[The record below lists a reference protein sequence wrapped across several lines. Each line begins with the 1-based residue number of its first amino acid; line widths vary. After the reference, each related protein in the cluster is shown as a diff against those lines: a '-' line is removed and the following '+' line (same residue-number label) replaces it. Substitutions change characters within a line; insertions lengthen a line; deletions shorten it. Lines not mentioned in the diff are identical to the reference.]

1 VARRAVLDRPVKK
14 RGTVGAMAAL
24 ADVAARAKALAT
36 NRPVPLPPDVETP
49 RVAIIG
55 TGIGGL
61 GMAIRLVQMAVDDVT
76 LFEKAD
82 ALGGTWRDNTYPGS
96 GCDVPSHLYSLSFAP
111 NPHWTRR
118 FPEQAEI
125 LEHLERVADEFD
137 VRRRIRF
144 STEVTAA
151 TFDEAAGTW
160 TLAFA
165 DGGTFTAD
173 VLVAATGQLNRPHV
187 PAIEGLD
194 TFAGT
199 TFHSARWDH
208 DHDLTGED
216 VAVIGIGASAIQFVP
231 AIAER
236 VGRMTLFQ
244 RSVNYVGP
252 KPDAP
257 IGERARQ
264 VYNRFPLARLAY
276 RASIWARFE
285 SRFVIFKQGS
295 KLGEIGRKKFADGLR
310 PLVTDDL
317 PEEAVVPDY
326 PLGCRRILISNDWYP
341 TLARPDVEVVTAGVD
356 RIEPDAVVAG
366 GQRYPADT
374 IIFGTGFETTDFLA
388 PITVTGAGGTVL
400 GDVWADGAEAHLGIT
415 VSGFPNLF
423 LLYGPN
429 TNLGHNSIIFMLERQ
444 IGWIL
449 QAVRTL
455 ATEGRRWVDVRPEA
469 QAASNA
475 RLDRELARTVW
486 AGACH
491 SWYKDARGRI
501 TNNWSSYTWRYW
513 QRTRRL
519 RPSDLRLGPA
529 RSTRAPAPE
538 PEREPA
544 GV

>member
-1 VARRAVLDRPVKK
+1 
-14 RGTVGAMAAL
+14 MAAL
-24 ADVAARAKALAT
+24 ADVLESIPVAAARAKALVT
-36 NRPVPLPPDVETP
+36 NRPVPLPEGVDAP

-61 GMAIRLVQMAVDDVT
+61 GMAIRLVQMGVDDVT

-111 NPHWTRR
+111 NPDWSRK
-118 FPEQAEI
+118 FPEQSEI
-125 LEHLERVADEFD
+125 LDHLERIADDFD

-151 TFDEAAGTW
+151 TFDEDTGTW
-160 TLAFA
+160 TLALG
-165 DGGTFTAD
+165 DDTTFTAD
-173 VLVAATGQLNRPHV
+173 VVVAATGQLNRPHV
-187 PAIEGLD
+187 PAIDGLD

-199 TFHSARWDH
+199 VFHSARWDH

-231 AIAER
+231 AIATH

-252 KPDAP
+252 KPDGP
-257 IGERARQ
+257 IGERTRRLLRTAA
-264 VYNRFPLARLAY
+264 PLRLAY

-295 KLGEIGRKKFADGLR
+295 KLGDLGRKKFADGLR
-310 PLVTDDL
+310 PLATPDL
-317 PEEAVVPDY
+317 PEEAIVPDY

-341 TLARPDVEVVTAGVD
+341 TLMRPDVEVVTDGVE

-366 GQRYPADT
+366 GRRYPAAT
-374 IIFGTGFETTDFLA
+374 IIFGTGFKTTDFLE
-388 PITVTGAGGTVL
+388 PITVTGAGGAVL

-486 AGACH
+486 AGSCH

-513 QRTRRL
+513 QRTRRID
-519 RPSDLRLGPA
+519 RGDLRLGPA
-529 RSTRAPAPE
+529 K
-538 PEREPA
+538 
-544 GV
+544 

>member
-1 VARRAVLDRPVKK
+1 
-14 RGTVGAMAAL
+14 MAPATL
-24 ADVAARAKALAT
+24 SDAARALAARARAVVT
-36 NRPVPLPPDVETP
+36 NRPVPLPPDAVAP

-61 GMAIRLVQMAVDDVT
+61 GMAIRLLQMGVDDVT

-111 NPHWTRR
+111 NPEWTRK

-125 LEHLERVADEFD
+125 LEHLERVADTFD

-144 STEVTAA
+144 GTEVTAA
-151 TFDEAAGTW
+151 TFDEDAGTW
-160 TLAFA
+160 TLDLGDGSTFA
-165 DGGTFTAD
+165 AE
-173 VLVAATGQLNRPHV
+173 VVVAATGQLNRPYV
-187 PAIEGLD
+187 PAIEGLED
-194 TFAGT
+194 FAGT
-199 TFHSARWDH
+199 AFHSARWRH
-208 DHDLTGED
+208 DVDLDGKD
-216 VAVIGIGASAIQFVP
+216 VAVIGVGASAIQFVP

-252 KPDAP
+252 KPDGP
-257 IGERARQ
+257 ISART
-264 VYNRFPLARLAY
+264 RSLLRRSEPLRLAY

-295 KLGEIGRKKFADGLR
+295 KIGDLGRKRFADALA
-310 PLVTDDL
+310 PMVSEDL
-317 PEEAVVPDY
+317 PEEAIVPDY

-341 TLARPDVEVVTAGVD
+341 TLMRPNVEVVAAEVD

-366 GQRYPADT
+366 GERHPADVLV
-374 IIFGTGFETTDFLA
+374 FGTGFRSTGFLE
-388 PITVTGAGGTVL
+388 PIRVTGRRGAVL
-400 GDVWADGAEAHLGIT
+400 GDVWAEGAEAHLGIT
-415 VSGFPNLF
+415 VAGFPNLF

-455 ATEGRRWVDVRPEA
+455 ATEGARWVDVRPEV

-486 AGACH
+486 AGDCH
-491 SWYKDARGRI
+491 SWYKDATGRI

-519 RPSDLRLGPA
+519 RPDDLEVAPAGSGPA
-529 RSTRAPAPE
+529 RPPATV
-538 PEREPA
+538 REPA

>member
-1 VARRAVLDRPVKK
+1 
-14 RGTVGAMAAL
+14 MAAL
-24 ADVAARAKALAT
+24 ADVLARARALAT
-36 NRPVPLPPDVETP
+36 NRPVPLPPEVPRP

-61 GMAIRLVQMAVDDVT
+61 GMAIRLVQMGVDDVT

-111 NPHWTRR
+111 NPDWSRR
-118 FPEQAEI
+118 FPEQSEI
-125 LEHLERVADEFD
+125 LDHLERIADDFD

-151 TFDEAAGTW
+151 TFDDATGTW
-160 TLAFA
+160 TLTL
-165 DGGTFTAD
+165 GSGETFEAD
-173 VLVAATGQLNRPHV
+173 VVVAATGQLNRPHV
-187 PAIEGLD
+187 PEVEGLD
-194 TFAGT
+194 SFAGT
-199 TFHSARWDH
+199 VFHSARWRH
-208 DHDLTGED
+208 DHDLSGED

-231 AIAER
+231 AIADE

-257 IGERARQ
+257 IGDRAQKVFRT
-264 VYNRFPLARLAY
+264 FAPARLAY

-295 KLGEIGRKKFADGLR
+295 KLGEIGRKRFQEGLK

-341 TLARPDVEVVTAGVD
+341 TLARPDVEVVTDHVD
-356 RIEPDAVVAG
+356 RVEPDAVVAG
-366 GQRYPADT
+366 GRRYPADT

-388 PITVTGAGGTVL
+388 PITVTGAGGQRL

-455 ATEGRRWVDVRPEA
+455 ATEGRRWVDVRPEV

-475 RLDRELARTVW
+475 KLDRELARTVW
-486 AGACH
+486 AGSCH

-501 TNNWSSYTWRYW
+501 TNNWSSYTYRYW
-513 QRTRRL
+513 LRTRRL
-519 RPSDLRLGPA
+519 DRSDLALGP
-529 RSTRAPAPE
+529 RRTEPSAPADAPD
-538 PEREPA
+538 REPV

>member
-1 VARRAVLDRPVKK
+1 
-14 RGTVGAMAAL
+14 MAAVT
-24 ADVAARAKALAT
+24 DVLTQAKALVT
-36 NRPVPLPPDVETP
+36 NRPVPLPDGVERP

-61 GMAIRLVQMAVDDVT
+61 GMAIRLVQMGVDDVT

-111 NPHWTRR
+111 NPDWSRR
-118 FPEQAEI
+118 FPEQSEI
-125 LEHLERVADEFD
+125 LAHLERIADDFD

-151 TFDEAAGTW
+151 TFDEGTGTW
-160 TLAFA
+160 TLDLASGERFE
-165 DGGTFTAD
+165 AD
-173 VLVAATGQLNRPHV
+173 VVVAATGQLNRPHI
-187 PAIEGLD
+187 PAIAGLAD
-194 TFAGT
+194 FPGT
-199 TFHSARWDH
+199 VFHSARWDH
-208 DHDLTGED
+208 DHDLAGED

-231 AIAER
+231 AIAEQ

-252 KPDAP
+252 KPDAL
-257 IGERARQ
+257 ISERARRLLAA
-264 VYNRFPLARLAY
+264 VPPLRLLY

-295 KLGEIGRKKFADGLR
+295 KLGDIGRKKFADGLK
-310 PLVTDDL
+310 PLATADL
-317 PEEAVVPDY
+317 PEEAIVPDY

-341 TLARPDVEVVTAGVD
+341 TLARDDVEVVTAPVE

-366 GQRYPADT
+366 GTRYPADT
-374 IIFGTGFETTDFLA
+374 IIFGTGFKTTDFLE
-388 PITVTGAGGTVL
+388 PITVTGAGGAVL
-400 GDVWADGAEAHLGIT
+400 GAVWADGAEAHLGIT

-455 ATEGRRWVDVRPEA
+455 ATEGRRWVDVTPEA

-486 AGACH
+486 AGSCH

-519 RPSDLRLGPA
+519 DRRDLRLGP
-529 RSTRAPAPE
+529 TK
-538 PEREPA
+538 
-544 GV
+544 

>member
-1 VARRAVLDRPVKK
+1 MAPAPLSEAAR
-14 RGTVGAMAAL
+14 TF
-24 ADVAARAKALAT
+24 AARAKAVAT
-36 NRPVPLPPDVETP
+36 NRPVPLPADATPP

-61 GMAIRLVQMAVDDVT
+61 GMAIRLVQMGVDDVT

-111 NPHWTRR
+111 NPDWSRR

-151 TFDEAAGTW
+151 TFDEAAGSW
-160 TLAFA
+160 TLAL
-165 DGGTFTAD
+165 GTGETFTAD

-187 PAIEGLD
+187 PAIPGLED
-194 TFAGT
+194 FAGT
-199 TFHSARWDH
+199 AFHSARWRH
-208 DHDLTGED
+208 DVDLDGKD

-252 KPDAP
+252 KPDGPISARTRDLLRRVAP
-257 IGERARQ
+257 
-264 VYNRFPLARLAY
+264 LRLAY

-295 KLGEIGRKKFADGLR
+295 KVGEVGRKRFADGLGQM
-310 PLVTDDL
+310 VSDDL
-317 PEEAVVPDY
+317 PADALVPDY

-341 TLARPDVEVVTAGVD
+341 TLMRPDVEVVTAGVE

-366 GQRYPADT
+366 GVRHPADVLV
-374 IIFGTGFETTDFLA
+374 FGTGFKSTGFLE
-388 PITVTGAGGTVL
+388 PIRVTGREGQVL

-415 VSGFPNLF
+415 VAGFPNLF

-455 ATEGRRWVDVRPEA
+455 ATERARWVDVRPEV
-469 QAASNA
+469 QAASND

-486 AGACH
+486 AGDCH
-491 SWYKDARGRI
+491 SWYKDAKGRI

-519 RPSDLRLGPA
+519 HPADLEVAPRVAVPA
-529 RSTRAPAPE
+529 RPAPPAPDAPE
-538 PEREPA
+538 PV

>member
-1 VARRAVLDRPVKK
+1 
-14 RGTVGAMAAL
+14 MAAL
-24 ADVAARAKALAT
+24 ADLAARAKAVAA
-36 NRPVPLPPDVETP
+36 NRPVPLPPGATPP

-61 GMAIRLVQMAVDDVT
+61 GMAVRLVQMGVDDVT

-111 NPHWTRR
+111 NPDWTRK
-118 FPEQAEI
+118 FPEQSEI
-125 LEHLERVADEFD
+125 LAHLERVADEFD

-151 TFDEAAGTW
+151 TFDDATGTW
-160 TLAFA
+160 TLDLG
-165 DGGTFTAD
+165 DGSTFTAD
-173 VLVAATGQLNRPHV
+173 VVVAATGQLNRPHV
-187 PAIEGLD
+187 PAIDGLES
-194 TFAGT
+194 FAGT
-199 TFHSARWDH
+199 AFHSARWDH

-231 AIAER
+231 AIADR

-252 KPDAP
+252 KPDGP
-257 IGERARQ
+257 ISERAR
-264 VYNRFPLARLAY
+264 RIFRTFPPARLAY

-295 KLGEIGRKKFADGLR
+295 KLGEIGRKRFQDELA
-310 PLVTDDL
+310 PLATTDL
-317 PEEAVVPDY
+317 PAETIVPDY

-341 TLARPDVEVVTAGVD
+341 TLMRPDVEVVAAGVE
-356 RIEPDAVVAG
+356 RIEADAVVAG
-366 GQRYPADT
+366 GRRYPADT

-388 PITVTGAGGTVL
+388 PITVTGAEGRVL
-400 GDVWADGAEAHLGIT
+400 GDVWADGAEAHLGIS

-429 TNLGHNSIIFMLERQ
+429 TNLGHNSIIFMIERQ

-449 QAVRTL
+449 QAVRIL

-486 AGACH
+486 ASSCH

-501 TNNWSSYTWRYW
+501 TNNWSGYTWQYW
-513 QRTRRL
+513 RRTRHLHRD
-519 RPSDLRLGPA
+519 DLRVGP
-529 RSTRAPAPE
+529 TRGETSSAPADPD
-538 PEREPA
+538 RET
-544 GV
+544 VSV

>member
-1 VARRAVLDRPVKK
+1 
-14 RGTVGAMAAL
+14 MAAA
-24 ADVAARAKALAT
+24 ADVLAKAKALAT
-36 NRPVPLPPDVETP
+36 NRPVPLPPGATAP

-61 GMAIRLVQMAVDDVT
+61 GMAIRLVQMGVDDVT

-111 NPHWTRR
+111 NPDWSRR

-125 LEHLERVADEFD
+125 LAHLERVADTFD

-151 TFDEAAGTW
+151 AFDDGAGTW
-160 TLAFA
+160 TLTLA
-165 DGGTFTAD
+165 DGETFTAD

-187 PAIEGLD
+187 PEIEGLD
-194 TFAGT
+194 DFAGT
-199 TFHSARWDH
+199 VFHSARWDH
-208 DHDLTGED
+208 GHDLTGED

-231 AIAER
+231 AIAEQ

-257 IGERARQ
+257 IGERTRRLLAA
-264 VYNRFPLARLAY
+264 VPPLRLLY

-295 KLGEIGRKKFADGLR
+295 KLGDIGRKKFQDGLR
-310 PLVTDDL
+310 PLASAEL
-317 PEEAVVPDY
+317 PEEAIVPDY

-341 TLARPDVEVVTAGVD
+341 TLARPDVEVVTD
-356 RIEPDAVVAG
+356 RVERVEADAVVAG
-366 GQRYPADT
+366 GRSYPADT

-388 PITVTGAGGTVL
+388 PIRVTGADGAVL

-455 ATEGRRWVDVRPEA
+455 ATEGRRWVDVTPEA

-486 AGACH
+486 AGSCH

-501 TNNWSSYTWRYW
+501 TNNWSTYTWRYW

-519 RPSDLRLGPA
+519 DHSHLRLGPP
-529 RSTRAPAPE
+529 R
-538 PEREPA
+538 
-544 GV
+544 G

>member
-1 VARRAVLDRPVKK
+1 
-14 RGTVGAMAAL
+14 MAAL
-24 ADVAARAKALAT
+24 ADLVAQAKALAT
-36 NRPVPLPPDVETP
+36 NRPVPLPDGVAAP

-61 GMAIRLVQMAVDDVT
+61 GMAIRLVQMGVDDVT

-82 ALGGTWRDNTYPGS
+82 GLGGTWRDNTYPGS

-111 NPHWTRR
+111 NPEWSRK
-118 FPEQAEI
+118 FPEQSEI
-125 LEHLERVADEFD
+125 LDHLERIADDFD

-144 STEVTAA
+144 GTEVTAA
-151 TFDEAAGTW
+151 TFAVGDGTW
-160 TLAFA
+160 TLALG
-165 DGGTFTAD
+165 DGSTFTAD
-173 VLVAATGQLNRPHV
+173 VVVAATGQLNRPHV
-187 PAIEGLD
+187 PAIDGLES
-194 TFAGT
+194 FAGT
-199 TFHSARWDH
+199 VFHSARWDH
-208 DHDLTGED
+208 EHDLTGED

-231 AIAER
+231 AIAEQ

-252 KPDAP
+252 KPDGP
-257 IGERARQ
+257 IGERARK
-264 VYNRFPLARLAY
+264 VFRTVAPIRLAY

-285 SRFVIFKQGS
+285 SRFVIFRQGS
-295 KLGEIGRKKFADGLR
+295 KLGELGRKKFQEGLA
-310 PLVTDDL
+310 PLATPDL
-317 PEEAVVPDY
+317 PPEAIVPDY

-341 TLARPDVEVVTAGVD
+341 TLMRPEVEVVTDDVE

-374 IIFGTGFETTDFLA
+374 IIFGTGFKTTDFLE
-388 PITVTGAGGTVL
+388 PITVTGAGGKVL
-400 GDVWADGAEAHLGIT
+400 HDVWGEGAEAHLGIT

-455 ATEGRRWVDVRPEA
+455 ATEGRRWIDTRPEA

-486 AGACH
+486 AGSCH
-491 SWYKDARGRI
+491 SWYKDSKGRI
-501 TNNWSSYTWRYW
+501 TNNWSSFTWRYW

-519 RPSDLRLGPA
+519 DRADLELGPR
-529 RSTRAPAPE
+529 RSDPAPARPE
-538 PEREPA
+538 DERTTV

>member
-1 VARRAVLDRPVKK
+1 MASLLDAAGAAAR
-14 RGTVGAMAAL
+14 T
-24 ADVAARAKALAT
+24 VAASARSVAT
-36 NRPVPLPPDVETP
+36 NRPVPLPPGATPP

-61 GMAIRLVQMAVDDVT
+61 GMAIRLVQMGVDDVT

-82 ALGGTWRDNTYPGS
+82 ALGGTWRDNTYPGA

-111 NPHWTRR
+111 NPEWTRR
-118 FPEQAEI
+118 FPEQSEI
-125 LEHLERVADEFD
+125 LAHLERTADAFD

-144 STEVTAA
+144 STEVVAA
-151 TFDEAAGTW
+151 TFDEDDGTW
-160 TLAFA
+160 ALELGDGSTEAF
-165 DGGTFTAD
+165 D

-187 PAIEGLD
+187 PDIEGLD
-194 TFAGT
+194 TFAGPA
-199 TFHSARWDH
+199 FHSARWRH
-208 DHDLTGED
+208 DVDLDGKD
-216 VAVIGIGASAIQFVP
+216 VAVVGIGASAIQFVP

-236 VGRMTLFQ
+236 VGSMTLFQ

-257 IGERARQ
+257 ISERPRRLFR
-264 VYNRFPLARLAY
+264 RFTALRLAY

-295 KLGEIGRKKFADGLR
+295 RIGDLGRRKFAEGLA
-310 PLVTDDL
+310 PMVSDDL
-317 PEEAVVPDY
+317 PADAVVPDY

-341 TLARPDVEVVTAGVD
+341 TLMRPEVTVVTDRVE

-366 GQRYPADT
+366 GRRHRADVLV
-374 IIFGTGFETTDFLA
+374 FGTGFEATGFLA
-388 PITVTGAGGTVL
+388 PIRVTGIGGRVL
-400 GDVWADGAEAHLGIT
+400 GDEWERTGAEAHLGIG

-449 QAVRTL
+449 QAVRVL
-455 ATEGRRWVDVRPEA
+455 AVEGRRWVDVRAEA
-469 QAASNA
+469 QEASNA
-475 RLDRELARTVW
+475 RLDAELARTVW
-486 AGACH
+486 AGDCH
-491 SWYKDARGRI
+491 SWYKDAAGRI
-501 TNNWSSYTWRYW
+501 TNNWSSYTFRYW

-519 RPSDLRLGPA
+519 RRSDLRVGPA
-529 RSTRAPAPE
+529 R
-538 PEREPA
+538 
-544 GV
+544 

>member
-1 VARRAVLDRPVKK
+1 
-14 RGTVGAMAAL
+14 MAAL
-24 ADVAARAKALAT
+24 ADVLSQARALVA
-36 NRPVPLPPDVETP
+36 NRPVPLPPGLDAP

-61 GMAIRLVQMAVDDVT
+61 GMAIRLVQMGVDDVT

-111 NPHWTRR
+111 NPDWSRR

-125 LEHLERVADEFD
+125 LAHLERIADDFD

-151 TFDEAAGTW
+151 TFDEGAGTW
-160 TLAFA
+160 TLDLG
-165 DGGTFTAD
+165 DGTTFTAD

-194 TFAGT
+194 SFAGT
-199 TFHSARWDH
+199 VFHSARWDH
-208 DHDLTGED
+208 DHDLGGED

-252 KPDAP
+252 KPDGPISERTRRLLGAVAP
-257 IGERARQ
+257 
-264 VYNRFPLARLAY
+264 LRLAY

-295 KLGEIGRKKFADGLR
+295 KLGDLGRKRFADGLR
-310 PLVTDDL
+310 PLTSADL
-317 PEEAVVPDY
+317 PEAAIVPDY

-341 TLARPDVEVVTAGVD
+341 TLARPDVEVVTDDVE

-366 GQRYPADT
+366 GRRYPADT
-374 IIFGTGFETTDFLA
+374 IIFGTGFKTTDFLE
-388 PITVTGAGGTVL
+388 PITVTGAGGQVL

-455 ATEGRRWVDVRPEA
+455 ASEGRRWVDVRPEA

-519 RPSDLRLGPA
+519 DRSDLRFGPH
-529 RSTRAPAPE
+529 RT
-538 PEREPA
+538 
-544 GV
+544 

>member
-1 VARRAVLDRPVKK
+1 MASPLVDTAR
-14 RGTVGAMAAL
+14 
-24 ADVAARAKALAT
+24 DVATKAATRAKAAVT
-36 NRPVPLPPDVETP
+36 NRPVPLPPDAAPP

-55 TGIGGL
+55 TGFGGI
-61 GMAIRLVQMAVDDVT
+61 GMAIRLMQMGVDDVT

-82 ALGGTWRDNTYPGS
+82 SLGGTWRDNTYPGAA
-96 GCDVPSHLYSLSFAP
+96 CDVPSHLYSLSFAP
-111 NPHWTRR
+111 NPDWSRR
-118 FPEQAEI
+118 FPTQEEI
-125 LEHLERVADEFD
+125 LAHLERTADRFD

-151 TFDEAAGTW
+151 TFDDEAGTW
-160 TLAFA
+160 TLTLG
-165 DGGTFTAD
+165 DGSTFTAD
-173 VLVAATGQLNRPHV
+173 VLVAATGQLNRPYV
-187 PAIEGLD
+187 PDIEGLD
-194 TFAGT
+194 SFAGT
-199 TFHSARWDH
+199 TFHSARWRH
-208 DHDLTGED
+208 DLDLTGRD

-231 AIAER
+231 AIAEE
-236 VGRMTLFQ
+236 VGHMTLFQ

-257 IGERARQ
+257 ISERTRGLLR
-264 VYNRFPLARLAY
+264 RFDALRLAY

-295 KLGEIGRKKFADGLR
+295 RLGALGRKKFADGLA
-310 PLVTDDL
+310 PMVSDDL
-317 PEEAVVPDY
+317 PADAVVPDY

-341 TLARPDVEVVTAGVD
+341 TIMRPDVDVVTGPVE

-374 IIFGTGFETTDFLA
+374 LIFGTGFTSTDFLA
-388 PITVTGAGGTVL
+388 PITVTGAGGKVL

-429 TNLGHNSIIFMLERQ
+429 TNLGHNSIIFMIERQ

-455 ATEGRRWVDVRPEA
+455 ATEKRRWVDVRPEV

-475 RLDRELARTVW
+475 RLDAELARTVW
-486 AGACH
+486 AGDCH
-491 SWYKDARGRI
+491 SWYKDATGRI
-501 TNNWSSYTWRYW
+501 TNNWSSFTFRYW
-513 QRTRRL
+513 QRTRHLHR
-519 RPSDLRLGPA
+519 SDLELGP
-529 RSTRAPAPE
+529 TK
-538 PEREPA
+538 
-544 GV
+544 

>member
-1 VARRAVLDRPVKK
+1 
-14 RGTVGAMAAL
+14 MAPL
-24 ADVAARAKALAT
+24 ADLAGTAARNAAAKAKSIAT
-36 NRPVPLPPDVETP
+36 NRPVPLPPDAAP
-49 RVAIIG
+49 PKVAIIG

-61 GMAIRLVQMAVDDVT
+61 GMAIRLLQMGVDDVT

-111 NPHWTRR
+111 NPDWSRR

-125 LEHLERVADEFD
+125 LEHLERTADAFD

-151 TFDEAAGTW
+151 TFDEEAGTW
-160 TLAFA
+160 RLDLG
-165 DGGTFTAD
+165 DGSTFTAD
-173 VLVAATGQLNRPHV
+173 VLVAATGQLNRPHT
-187 PAIEGLD
+187 PDIEGLD
-194 TFAGT
+194 TFAGE
-199 TFHSARWDH
+199 TFHSARWRH
-208 DHDLTGED
+208 DVDLTDKD

-252 KPDAP
+252 KPDGPISERSQSLFRRFAP
-257 IGERARQ
+257 
-264 VYNRFPLARLAY
+264 LRLAY

-295 KLGEIGRKKFADGLR
+295 KLGDLGRKKFQDGLA
-310 PLVTDDL
+310 PMVSPDL
-317 PEEAVVPDY
+317 PHEAVVPDY

-341 TLARPDVEVVTAGVD
+341 TLMRPDVSVVGDGVE
-356 RIEPDAVVAG
+356 RIEPDGVVAG
-366 GQRYPADT
+366 GRKHPADV
-374 IIFGTGFETTDFLA
+374 IVFGTGFKSTGFLE
-388 PITVTGAGGTVL
+388 PITVTGAGGKVL
-400 GDVWADGAEAHLGIT
+400 GDVWSRTGAEAHLGIG
-415 VSGFPNLF
+415 VAGFPNLF

-455 ATEGRRWVDVRPEA
+455 SVERRRWLDVRPEA

-475 RLDRELARTVW
+475 RLDAELARTVW
-486 AGACH
+486 AGDCH
-491 SWYKDARGRI
+491 SWYKDAAGRI
-501 TNNWSSYTWRYW
+501 TNNWSSFTWRYW

-519 RPSDLRLGPA
+519 RRSDLRFGPS
-529 RSTRAPAPE
+529 RP
-538 PEREPA
+538 
-544 GV
+544 